1 MENTKKVQIEKVT
14 PNGIKNLE
22 DEVAVEVKVR
32 IQYGD
37 KYVIELPATPSDLD
51 ELAAG
56 YVVTQKL
63 VEDARFLGEIREVSE
78 LERYVE
84 IKEEI
89 SEAEPQQDTCEK
101 TQISPETL
109 LAWSEDV
116 FLHSPLSVATGGV
129 HMAAIFL
136 DGKEYCRFEDIGR
149 HNAIDK
155 AVGYAVLHGQSLD
168 GGVMF
173 VSGRVSAD
181 YLNKAIRSGVKT
193 VVSPCA
199 VTSKAIEL
207 AQEKNVE
214 LWGFARNGRMN
225 HYC

>member
-14 PNGIKNLE
+14 PNGIKMIE
-22 DEVAVEVKVR
+22 DEVAVEVKVC

-37 KYVIELPATPSDLD
+37 KCTIELPATPSDLN

-56 YVVTQKL
+56 YAVTQNL
-63 VEDARFLGEIREVSE
+63 VSDAGYLGEIKEVSE

-84 IKEEI
+84 IKEEV
-89 SEAEPQQDTCEK
+89 SEVEIQQENCEK
-101 TQISPETL
+101 TQVSPEML
-109 LAWSEDV
+109 LSWSEDV
-116 FLHSPLSVATGGV
+116 FLHSPLSLATGGV
-129 HMAAIFL
+129 HMASVFL
-136 DGKEYCRFEDIGR
+136 NGKEYCRFEDIGR

-155 AVGYAVLHGQSLD
+155 AVGYGILHGQSFE

-181 YLNKAIRSGVKT
+181 YLHKAIRSGVKT

-207 AQEKNVE
+207 AQEKHVE